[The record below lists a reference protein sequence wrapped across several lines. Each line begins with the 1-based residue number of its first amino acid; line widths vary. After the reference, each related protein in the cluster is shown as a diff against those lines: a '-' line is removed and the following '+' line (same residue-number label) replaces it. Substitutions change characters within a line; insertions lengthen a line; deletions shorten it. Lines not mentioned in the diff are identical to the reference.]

1 MRPGKKIWVAALF
14 LPCALFAGCADKKA
28 AETLYIKA
36 LERYEQKDFKAS
48 SAFINQSL
56 KIDKKNE
63 RAKFLNAKINFF
75 QGRYGDAKEILLDLK
90 KSNNDNKDIERYL
103 IRSLIL
109 LEDYDQAREQI
120 EAALKNDRGDWRLWQ
135 LDALVAA
142 KEQDT
147 ERRLRALNSALESLK
162 GSALVYFD
170 LALVW
175 DALGA
180 ASKAQEFKEKALA
193 LDKDLEELF

>member
-36 LERYEQKDFKAS
+36 LERYEQKDFKTS
-48 SAFINQSL
+48 GAFINQSL

-75 QGRYGDAKEILLDLK
+75 QGRYDKAKEILLDLK